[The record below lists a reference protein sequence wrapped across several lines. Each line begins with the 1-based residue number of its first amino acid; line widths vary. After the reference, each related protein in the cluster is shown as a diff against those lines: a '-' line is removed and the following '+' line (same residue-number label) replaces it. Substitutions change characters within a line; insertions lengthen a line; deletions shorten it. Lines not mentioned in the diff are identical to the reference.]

1 MKLSELEE
9 LIDYQFKD
17 KNLLR
22 TAMTHSSAV
31 NEQKTA
37 SNQRLEFLGDAVLQ
51 LSISNHIYRLLK
63 EENEGVLSKLRSL
76 IVCSDSL
83 YKAAVTIQLSEFLI
97 LGKGEEISGGRGK
110 KNIVADAMEALI
122 GAVYLD
128 GGYKY
133 ADVFVQRL
141 LGEIIDTAR
150 NGQLQ
155 YDYKTT
161 LQEYVQSQNLGELG
175 YELVKISGPEHAQ
188 IFTSRVRIGDD
199 RYAGAKGQNRK
210 QSEQNAAELVL
221 RKWKVIE

>member
-1 MKLSELEE
+1 MVKL
-9 LIDYQFKD
+9 
-17 KNLLR
+17 KNLKID
-22 TAMTHSSAV
+22 
-31 NEQKTA
+31 E
-37 SNQRLEFLGDAVLQ
+37 
-51 LSISNHIYRLLK
+51 
-63 EENEGVLSKLRSL
+63 
-76 IVCSDSL
+76 
-83 YKAAVTIQLSEFLI
+83 
-97 LGKGEEISGGRGK
+97 K

>member
-83 YKAAVTIQLSEFLI
+83 YKAAVTIRLSEFLI

-128 GGYKY
+128 GGYK
-133 ADVFVQRL
+133 
-141 LGEIIDTAR
+141 
-150 NGQLQ
+150 
-155 YDYKTT
+155 
-161 LQEYVQSQNLGELG
+161 
-175 YELVKISGPEHAQ
+175 
-188 IFTSRVRIGDD
+188 
-199 RYAGAKGQNRK
+199 
-210 QSEQNAAELVL
+210 
-221 RKWKVIE
+221 